1 MTTFERDRQLF
12 KFLSK
17 NLTKNRLNRFDKV
30 VNERTKHFVAVVED
44 IYNERNAS
52 AVIRTCDCFGIQE
65 INIIE
70 NYNKYTI
77 SKKIAKGAE
86 NWLDI
91 NLYENK
97 VNNTQ
102 QCLNQL
108 KNRGYQIVCTSP
120 SNNAI
125 KLSEFDISKK
135 SAIVFGGEKN
145 GLTKTALKNADVLIK
160 IPMIGFS
167 QSLNISVAAAIIFY
181 QIIESLKKSNINWKL
196 SKRNM
201 LKPKINWALNSI
213 PNSNEILKRFNLI
226 NR

>member
-1 MTTFERDRQLF
+1 MTTFERDSRLF

-17 NLTKNRLNRFDKV
+17 NLTKNRLTRFDKV

-77 SKKIAKGAE
+77 SKNIAKGAE

-102 QCLNQL
+102 QCLTQL

-125 KLSEFDISKK
+125 ELSEFDISKK

-167 QSLNISVAAAIIFY
+167 QSLNISVAAAIVFY
-181 QIIESLKKSNINWKL
+181 QIIKS
-196 SKRNM
+196 
-201 LKPKINWALNSI
+201 
-213 PNSNEILKRFNLI
+213 
-226 NR
+226 

>member
-1 MTTFERDRQLF
+1 MTTFERDSQLF

-17 NLTKNRLNRFDKV
+17 NLTKNRLNRFEKV

-77 SKKIAKGAE
+77 SKNIAKGAE

-125 KLSEFDISKK
+125 ELSEFNISKK
-135 SAIVFGGEKN
+135 SAIVFGSEKN

-160 IPMIGFS
+160 IPMTGFS

-181 QIIESLKKSNINWKL
+181 QIIKSLKKSNINWNL

-201 LKPKINWALNSI
+201 LKTKINWALNSI